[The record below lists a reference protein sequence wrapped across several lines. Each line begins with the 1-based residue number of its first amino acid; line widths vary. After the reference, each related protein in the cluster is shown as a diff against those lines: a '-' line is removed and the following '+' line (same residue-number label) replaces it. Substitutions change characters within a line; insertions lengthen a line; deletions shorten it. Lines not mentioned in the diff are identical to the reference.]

1 MVAGKAGRVAGR
13 EDDREGTAELLGP
26 EEVRDKDDD
35 GDDDGDGARRRWTT
49 RRATSEL
56 YSTPAA

>member
-1 MVAGKAGRVAGR
+1 MRVAMVAGKAGRVAGR

-35 GDDDGDGARRRWTT
+35 GDGARRRWTT
-49 RRATSEL
+49 GRARSKL
-56 YSTPAA
+56 YSTRAA